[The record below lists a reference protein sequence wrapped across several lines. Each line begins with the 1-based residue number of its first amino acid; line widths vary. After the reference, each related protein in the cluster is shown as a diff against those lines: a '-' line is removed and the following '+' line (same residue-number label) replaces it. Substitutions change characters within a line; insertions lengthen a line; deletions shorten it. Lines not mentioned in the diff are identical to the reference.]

1 MLLSIRDLY
10 VGYRTVMGTL
20 HVLDDVNL
28 DIDRGEIVGV
38 VGESGSG
45 KSTLGQAIARVL
57 PGNAVVSGKIM
68 VDGVNLLEL
77 SEKEMEKYRGTT
89 VFMVLQNP
97 FTSLNPVKT
106 VGYQLMEAARI
117 RMERSGEK
125 YSEDRAYEMAIQA
138 LKDLRFPDPEI
149 IMLRSAP
156 TLRWSDSEGCACN
169 VVNIEAKDID
179 CG

>member
-1 MLLSIRDLY
+1 
-10 VGYRTVMGTL
+10 
-20 HVLDDVNL
+20 
-28 DIDRGEIVGV
+28 
-38 VGESGSG
+38 
-45 KSTLGQAIARVL
+45 
-57 PGNAVVSGKIM
+57 M

-89 VFMVLQNP
+89 VFMILQNP

-138 LKDLRFPDPEI
+138 LRTSGSQTQ
-149 IMLRSAP
+149 R
-156 TLRWSDSEGCACN
+156 
-169 VVNIEAKDID
+169 
-179 CG
+179 

>member
-1 MLLSIRDLY
+1 MALLSIKDLF
-10 VGYRTVMGTL
+10 VGYRTIMGTL

-28 DIDRGEIVGV
+28 EIDKGEIVGI

-57 PGNAVVSGKIM
+57 PGNAIASGSIM

-89 VFMVLQNP
+89 VFMILQNP

-106 VGYQLMEAARI
+106 VGYQLM
-117 RMERSGEK
+117 
-125 YSEDRAYEMAIQA
+125 
-138 LKDLRFPDPEI
+138 
-149 IMLRSAP
+149 
-156 TLRWSDSEGCACN
+156 
-169 VVNIEAKDID
+169 
-179 CG
+179 